1 MIHAYIPLLIQVWYG
16 TTACL
21 IQLSVLLVKWH
32 DPSLSP
38 VLSNSEVRNKNAEKI
53 EFVILEPYMVLKNT
67 IKSDLLREEA
77 LFVYTV
83 YRQK

>member
-1 MIHAYIPLLIQVWYG
+1 M
-16 TTACL
+16 
-21 IQLSVLLVKWH
+21 KWH

-53 EFVILEPYMVLKNT
+53 EFVILEPYIYGFEKYKT
-67 IKSDLLREEA
+67 DLFREEA